1 MTAKRDL
8 KRRIRQ
14 RQARTGESYT
24 AALHH
29 VRDQRPGAVPVVEL
43 IDVTEVA
50 AALGIKCI
58 VRVEPRLAERIDA
71 AAVLRQLCSALLAT
85 ASNPAF
91 ELMRSV
97 VLRGKSPQARQDF
110 HETWQFMER
119 VRAGIGGI
127 SDGGTLLALTIDS
140 SRATEIVVF
149 RLQVGAV
156 PRMPFVHRPPALY
169 LTDANSN
176 IYTLGDL
183 RLQTR

>member
-8 KRRIRQ
+8 KRRVRE

-24 AALHH
+24 AALHQ
-29 VRDQRPGAVPVVEL
+29 VRDQRPNAVPVVEL
-43 IDVTEVA
+43 VDVTEVA

-58 VRVEPRLAERIDA
+58 VRLQPGLAERIDA
-71 AAVLRQLCSALLAT
+71 AAVLRRLCSALMAT
-85 ASNPAF
+85 TRDAAF

-97 VLRGKSPQARQDF
+97 VLHGESPPARQDV

-127 SDGGTLLALTIDS
+127 SEGGTLLALTVDS

-149 RLQVGAV
+149 RLQVGGV
-156 PRMPFVHRPPALY
+156 PRMPFIHRPPVLY
-169 LTDANSN
+169 LTDAASD
-176 IYTLGDL
+176 IYSLGDL
-183 RLQTR
+183 RLMMR